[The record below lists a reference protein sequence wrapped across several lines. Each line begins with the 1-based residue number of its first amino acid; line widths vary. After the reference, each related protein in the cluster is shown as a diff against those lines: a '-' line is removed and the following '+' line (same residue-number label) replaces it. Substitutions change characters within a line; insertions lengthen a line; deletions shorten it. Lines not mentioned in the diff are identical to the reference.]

1 MDARPGPLDG
11 LRVIECASIVLGPL
25 ATQYLADMGADVIKV
40 EAPEGDLTRQIGPG
54 TQPAMGA
61 LFLTCNRNKRSVV
74 LDLKTET
81 GRQRLA
87 GLVATA
93 DVLVHSVRTE
103 AAARLGLGYEQ
114 LAARDPGLVYCHVKG
129 FGDGGT
135 YSGSPA
141 YDDVVQALSGLAA
154 LQTVVAGQ
162 PRYVPTIL
170 ADKVT
175 ALHAA
180 YAIALALLHRERTG
194 AGQRL
199 DIAMFETMA
208 AFNLVE
214 HLWGTVFE
222 PPLAPMGYPP
232 VATASRRP
240 FKTLDGYLC
249 VLPYSDT
256 DWLRFFAVIGRPE
269 ITEDPRFATFRGRQQ
284 NVKLVW
290 DEIEAQVATR
300 TGAAWRQ
307 LLSQAD
313 IPHAAVN
320 TLEDLLTDPHLD
332 SVGFWSALRQAD
344 GTRLRMPTSPLAM
357 SATPASLR
365 LPPPALGAHT
375 EQVLA
380 ELGLLAPE
388 GTTA

>member
-1 MDARPGPLDG
+1 MDAPPGPLNG

-61 LFLTCNRNKRSVV
+61 LFVTCNRNKRSVV

-93 DVLVHSVRTE
+93 DVLVHSIRTE

-135 YSGSPA
+135 YSGKPA

-256 DWLRFFAVIGRPE
+256 DWLRFFAVIGQPE
-269 ITEDPRFATFRGRQQ
+269 ITQDPRFATFRGRQQ
-284 NVKLVW
+284 NVTLVW

-332 SVGFWSALRQAD
+332 SVDFWSALEQAD
-344 GTRLRMPTSPLAM
+344 GTWLRMPTSPLGM

-380 ELGLLAPE
+380 ELGLLAAE
-388 GTTA
+388 GTTT